1 MPAQTYIDLT
11 GLGEFKTKQD
21 EYNLTKFASLSG
33 GKVTAEQLPS
43 YVDDI
48 VEGYVTNNEGT
59 ITFYSDAEKTQAIT
73 GETGKIYVDLEA
85 TVDGT
90 YRYGGSV
97 FVPVNNSVSTA
108 DKALK
113 DASGNVIT
121 ETYLQNTTKATAN
134 SLGLVKVGE
143 NVSVDTDGTVS
154 VATAGTYTAPAQGED
169 DENVYGV
176 VSVGANITNANGV
189 ISLSGSNVTAALG
202 YTPLDSAE
210 ISAATTAQIDSLFE

>member
-1 MPAQTYIDLT
+1 MSAQTYIDVT
-11 GLGEFKTKQD
+11 GLGRFKAKQD

-48 VEGYVTNNEGT
+48 IEGYVTNDEGT
-59 ITFYSDAEKTQAIT
+59 ITFYSDAGKTQEIT

-85 TVDGT
+85 TIDGA

-97 FVPVNNSVSTA
+97 FVPVGNSVSTA

-121 ETYLQNTTKATAN
+121 ETYLQNTTKATEN
-134 SLGLVKVGE
+134 SLGLVKVGD

-154 VATAGTYTAPAQGED
+154 IATAGTYDTQSDTG
-169 DENVYGV
+169 VFGV
-176 VSVGANITNANGV
+176 VSVGTNITNTNGV
-189 ISLSGSNVTAALG
+189 ISLSGSNVTDALG

>member
-1 MPAQTYIDLT
+1 MPAQTYIDLA

-48 VEGYVTNNEGT
+48 VEGYTTNNEGT
-59 ITFYSDAEKTQAIT
+59 ITFYSDAEKTQVIT

-121 ETYLQNTTKATAN
+121 ETYLQNTTKATEN

-154 VATAGTYTAPAQGED
+154 VATAGTYDVQSDTG
-169 DENVYGV
+169 VFGV

-210 ISAATTAQIDSLFE
+210 ISAATTAQIDSLFD